1 MRPPSSASGFIRETS
16 HELRTP
22 IMICRGHLELLGPE
36 PERAELEQTVDLVID
51 ELDEWPAS
59 STT

>member
-1 MRPPSSASGFIRETS
+1 MSCAPP
-16 HELRTP
+16 P